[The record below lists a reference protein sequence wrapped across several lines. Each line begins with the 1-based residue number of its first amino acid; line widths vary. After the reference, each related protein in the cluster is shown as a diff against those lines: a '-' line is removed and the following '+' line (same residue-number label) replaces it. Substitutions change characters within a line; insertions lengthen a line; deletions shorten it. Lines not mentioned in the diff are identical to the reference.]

1 MISDKGGIRIMGV
14 DGMSNA
20 DIFDEYFDDE
30 KPKYIIKNCPAYDCS
45 ITEWNCLGSDATECK
60 NGNCI
65 LKQIVELCK
74 NIDCPCEYQGADC
87 WECSRIGAKTFADK
101 ILKLID
107 IQEVE

>member
-1 MISDKGGIRIMGV
+1 M
-14 DGMSNA
+14 N
-20 DIFDEYFDDE
+20 
-30 KPKYIIKNCPAYDCS
+30 KYIIRNCPAYDCS

-74 NIDCPCEYQGADC
+74 
-87 WECSRIGAKTFADK
+87 DK
-101 ILKLID
+101 IRIYEYYDKDYALGQVECAKSILQLLD

>member
-1 MISDKGGIRIMGV
+1 M
-14 DGMSNA
+14 N
-20 DIFDEYFDDE
+20 
-30 KPKYIIKNCPAYDCS
+30 KYIIKNCPAYDCS

-74 NIDCPCEYQGADC
+74 D
-87 WECSRIGAKTFADK
+87 AKTECECYDTHLLCLGEKIFAEK
-101 ILKLID
+101 IFNLLD

>member
-1 MISDKGGIRIMGV
+1 MGRYV
-14 DGMSNA
+14 VR
-20 DIFDEYFDDE
+20 
-30 KPKYIIKNCPAYDCS
+30 NCPAYDCS

-74 NIDCPCEYQGADC
+74 EENYA
-87 WECSRIGAKTFADK
+87 WLAKE
-101 ILKLID
+101 ILQKLD

>member
-1 MISDKGGIRIMGV
+1 MNS
-14 DGMSNA
+14 
-20 DIFDEYFDDE
+20 
-30 KPKYIIKNCPAYDCS
+30 KYIIRNCPAYDCS

-74 NIDCPCEYQGADC
+74 D
-87 WECSRIGAKTFADK
+87 AKTECECYDTHLLCLGEKIFAEK
-101 ILKLID
+101 IFNLLD